1 MESGYSKWNRVK
13 SSNHHTLWTRS
24 DWNGDPITK
33 RLRDSKLMQ
42 VTMADSYHTDLHRY
56 IQPVRRPER
65 EVALLAL
72 QRVRALPKAYTSLD
86 AVKDMEEFMWD
97 NDEVL
102 AENLNKQM
110 EYLEMGTLA
119 LKRSVIL

>member
-1 MESGYSKWNRVK
+1 
-13 SSNHHTLWTRS
+13 
-24 DWNGDPITK
+24 
-33 RLRDSKLMQ
+33 
-42 VTMADSYHTDLHRY
+42 MADSYHTDLHRY
-56 IQPVRRPER
+56 IQPVRHPER

-72 QRVRALPKAYTSLD
+72 QRVRSLPKAYTSLD

-97 NDEVL
+97 NDEVI

-119 LKRSVIL
+119 LRRTLII